1 VSQES
6 KEKESAHAR
15 QCQSE
20 GQGKLRFPRRHP
32 ARSVS
37 NFHAALG
44 AGVKSVKERT
54 IRRRE
59 RDEVL
64 QIQQRTLE

>member
-1 VSQES
+1 
-6 KEKESAHAR
+6 
-15 QCQSE
+15 
-20 GQGKLRFPRRHP
+20 
-32 ARSVS
+32 VS